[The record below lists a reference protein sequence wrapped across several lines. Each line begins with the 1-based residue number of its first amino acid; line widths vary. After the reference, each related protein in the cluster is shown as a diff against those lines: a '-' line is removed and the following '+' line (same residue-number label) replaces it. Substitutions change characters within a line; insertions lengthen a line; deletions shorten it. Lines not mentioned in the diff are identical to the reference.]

1 MSKFLDQAGLSYFWQ
16 KLSTLLSGKL
26 GTSETAHKTAS
37 IPMGQVD
44 STSTAKAFTATVDG
58 ITELRDGICM
68 WLMNGVVTST
78 SGFTININNLGAK
91 PVYSSLAAASRSTT
105 IFNIDYTMLFVYN
118 ETRVSGGCWDIVYGY
133 DSDTDTIGYQVRH
146 NSKTGNASAKTSGYR
161 LLFTGDEDT
170 LVPANTSTSMNI
182 IATKAVNQTPIDP
195 FGPIYY
201 YGAATTINA
210 GSLFGDASLWQQQAI
225 KLGYSFNTTVGE
237 LTLSYPKAVYI
248 KAAPTSDGKAI
259 IDAGTPY
266 VQTLPTTADGKI
278 YIYLGQAYSATNV
291 ELDLH
296 HPVYEYKN
304 GKIQLYTGNEIPTA
318 TVQDGSL
325 TEAKFSDGLKLKTI
339 KDYVTPEMFGAKGD
353 GVTDDTTALQSAV
366 DSGKDVFLSQGTY
379 LIGGTVVIQND
390 VVLFGCGFNSV
401 LKITGKITTDN
412 AKHNINLH
420 DFTVFASKSNG
431 NAVEIIATNNALA
444 DNTLNITGVYFE
456 FDNTVTNST
465 ATMLYLYGVR
475 ESMIS
480 NCVFFGSDY
489 HYPSGSIG
497 LKAEADSTHLT
508 MNINISGCAFS
519 YLGDAIYLNGSEGNR
534 IYLAGFR
541 IINNTIIGCGYGVR
555 TYYFDTPMISN
566 NMIDYCEY
574 PIYCESS
581 TGITIDNNYIQ
592 TAHSGGCLYI
602 INTSSAACD
611 IINIFDNIIHSS
623 NGSTAGSEITDGIVL
638 EGGTS
643 PVILR
648 HVNIKGNFIFRVKTA
663 INLANTQF
671 ANISNN
677 QVFYATTFVDGNN
690 SSDYTKLFDNY
701 VQSDVSYFCAN
712 KKDTWKITDNQWGSS
727 HTNGTLRGTL
737 GFSVAANSSAEYN
750 VSFNGLGCVFY
761 DVPAVNVYF
770 NDVGTSWQDMF
781 IAITSVSTSG
791 FTFKI
796 VNASGTAH
804 SNVVRW
810 SAILA

>member
-1 MSKFLDQAGLSYFWQ
+1 MADTWTTISGYTPQDYSDTLVFEMSSETKQVEKILGQALVAGEENSQYIKFVLPRYWDGIDISSKTFTIEYALAGAYY
-16 KLSTLLSGKL
+16 
-26 GTSETAHKTAS
+26 GTSEAVNAEMSDEQVRFGWVVPETACAISGTLFFILKVESNDYILKSQIVEVSVYKTINVEGVVPEPTKEAWYREFAARVETAISEAESALSAAQEAQAS
-37 IPMGQVD
+37 AETAAQNAQTAEDNAEAAAAISQIRYGSPLTAAEADDMVEQNRVYVYVGNETGYTNGHWYYYNGTEWADGGVYNGTGINTDTTLTQVGMAAD
-44 STSTAKAFTATVDG
+44 AKAVGD
-58 ITELRDGICM
+58 
-68 WLMNGVVTST
+68 
-78 SGFTININNLGAK
+78 
-91 PVYSSLAAASRSTT
+91 
-105 IFNIDYTMLFVYN
+105 
-118 ETRVSGGCWDIVYGY
+118 
-133 DSDTDTIGYQVRH
+133 
-146 NSKTGNASAKTSGYR
+146 
-161 LLFTGDEDT
+161 LFTRPVEE
-170 LVPANTSTSMNI
+170 
-182 IATKAVNQTPIDP
+182 AVSDWLDAHPE
-195 FGPIYY
+195 
-201 YGAATTINA
+201 ATT
-210 GSLFGDASLWQQQAI
+210 
-225 KLGYSFNTTVGE
+225 
-237 LTLSYPKAVYI
+237 
-248 KAAPTSDGKAI
+248 
-259 IDAGTPY
+259 
-266 VQTLPTTADGKI
+266 
-278 YIYLGQAYSATNV
+278 
-291 ELDLH
+291 
-296 HPVYEYKN
+296 
-304 GKIQLYTGNEIPTA
+304 

-325 TEAKFSDGLKLKTI
+325 TEAKFSDSLKLKAI

-353 GVTDDTTALQSAV
+353 GVTDDTTAIQRAV
-366 DSGKDVFLSQGTY
+366 NSGKDVFLSQGTY

-663 INLANTQF
+663 INLAGTQF

-712 KKDTWKITDNQWGSS
+712 KKDTWKITDNQWGSR
-727 HTNGTLRGTL
+727 HTNGTLRGTF
-737 GFSVAANSSAEYN
+737 GYSVAANSSAEYN
-750 VSFNGLGCVFY
+750 VSFNGLDCVFY

-770 NDVGTSWQDMF
+770 KDVGTSWQDMF

-791 FTFKI
+791 FTVKI
-796 VNASGTAH
+796 VNASGTVH
-804 SNVVRW
+804 SNVVGW

>member
-1 MSKFLDQAGLSYFWQ
+1 MADWTAISGYTPQDYTDTAVFEVDSETKKIALITGQPLVAGEENAQYMRFVLDRYWDGIDIKDKDFYIEYALAGTYYGKTAAVNAEYTTEQIRFGWIVPKEACCISG
-16 KLSTLLSGKL
+16 TLLFVLRIESEDYVLK
-26 GTSETAHKTAS
+26 TQIAEHPVFKSVNVEDVVPEPTKEAWYIEFEARVDNAISEAETA
-37 IPMGQVD
+37 I
-44 STSTAKAFTATVDG
+44 STAQAVQTAAEIAAQNAQTA
-58 ITELRDGICM
+58 EA
-68 WLMNGVVTST
+68 N
-78 SGFTININNLGAK
+78 AE
-91 PVYSSLAAASRSTT
+91 AAAATAQTT
-105 IFNIDYTMLFVYN
+105 A
-118 ETRVSGGCWDIVYGY
+118 E
-133 DSDTDTIGYQVRH
+133 
-146 NSKTGNASAKTSGYR
+146 
-161 LLFTGDEDT
+161 
-170 LVPANTSTSMNI
+170 
-182 IATKAVNQTPIDP
+182 IAAQEAVN
-195 FGPIYY
+195 
-201 YGAATTINA
+201 A
-210 GSLFGDASLWQQQAI
+210 W
-225 KLGYSFNTTVGE
+225 
-237 LTLSYPKAVYI
+237 
-248 KAAPTSDGKAI
+248 
-259 IDAGTPY
+259 
-266 VQTLPTTADGKI
+266 ADEHEDEI
-278 YIYLGQAYSATNV
+278 V
-291 ELDLH
+291 
-296 HPVYEYKN
+296 N
-304 GKIQLYTGNEIPTA
+304 G
-318 TVQDGSL
+318 
-325 TEAKFSDGLKLKTI
+325 
-339 KDYVTPEMFGAKGD
+339 YVTPEMFGAKGD
-353 GVTDDTTALQSAV
+353 GVTDDTTAIQRAV

-489 HYPSGSIG
+489 NYPSGSIG

-519 YLGDAIYLNGSEGNR
+519 YLGSAIYLNGSDGNR

-581 TGITIDNNYIQ
+581 TNITIDNNYIQ

-643 PVILR
+643 PVVLR

-663 INLANTQF
+663 INLAGTQF

-701 VQSDVSYFCAN
+701 VQTDVSNFCVN
-712 KKDTWKITDNQWGSS
+712 KKDTWKITDNQWGSK
-727 HTNGTLRGTL
+727 HTNGTLTGTL
-737 GFSVAANSSAEYN
+737 EYSVAANSSVEYN
-750 VSFNGLGCVFY
+750 VSFNGLNCVFY

-770 NDVGTSWQDMF
+770 KDVGTSWQDMF

-791 FTFKI
+791 FTVKI
-796 VNASGTAH
+796 VNASGTVH
-804 SNVVRW
+804 SNVVGW

>member
-1 MSKFLDQAGLSYFWQ
+1 
-16 KLSTLLSGKL
+16 
-26 GTSETAHKTAS
+26 
-37 IPMGQVD
+37 
-44 STSTAKAFTATVDG
+44 
-58 ITELRDGICM
+58 
-68 WLMNGVVTST
+68 
-78 SGFTININNLGAK
+78 
-91 PVYSSLAAASRSTT
+91 
-105 IFNIDYTMLFVYN
+105 
-118 ETRVSGGCWDIVYGY
+118 
-133 DSDTDTIGYQVRH
+133 
-146 NSKTGNASAKTSGYR
+146 
-161 LLFTGDEDT
+161 
-170 LVPANTSTSMNI
+170 
-182 IATKAVNQTPIDP
+182 
-195 FGPIYY
+195 
-201 YGAATTINA
+201 
-210 GSLFGDASLWQQQAI
+210 
-225 KLGYSFNTTVGE
+225 
-237 LTLSYPKAVYI
+237 
-248 KAAPTSDGKAI
+248 
-259 IDAGTPY
+259 
-266 VQTLPTTADGKI
+266 
-278 YIYLGQAYSATNV
+278 
-291 ELDLH
+291 
-296 HPVYEYKN
+296 
-304 GKIQLYTGNEIPTA
+304 
-318 TVQDGSL
+318 
-325 TEAKFSDGLKLKTI
+325 
-339 KDYVTPEMFGAKGD
+339 MFGAKGD
-353 GVTDDTTALQSAV
+353 GVTDDTTAIQSAV

-541 IINNTIIGCGYGVR
+541 IIYNTIIGCGYGVR

-581 TGITIDNNYIQ
+581 TNITIDNNYIQ

-638 EGGTS
+638 EGGAS
-643 PVILR
+643 PVVLR

-701 VQSDVSYFCAN
+701 VQSDVPYFYVN
-712 KKDTWKITDNQWGSS
+712 KKDTWKIADNQWGSR
-727 HTNGTLRGTL
+727 HTNGTLTGTL

-770 NDVGTSWQDMF
+770 GDVGTSWQDMF

-804 SNVVRW
+804 SNAVRW

>member
-1 MSKFLDQAGLSYFWQ
+1 MADTWTTISGYTPQDYSDTLVFEMSSETKQVEKILGQALVAGEENSQYIKFVLPRYWDGIDISSKTFTIEYALAGTYY
-16 KLSTLLSGKL
+16 
-26 GTSETAHKTAS
+26 GTSEAVNAEMSDEQVRFGWVVPETACAISGTLFFVLKVESADYILKSQIVEVSVYKT
-37 IPMGQVD
+37 INV
-44 STSTAKAFTATVDG
+44 
-58 ITELRDGICM
+58 E
-68 WLMNGVVTST
+68 GVVPEPTKEAWYREFAARVETAISEAESALSAAQEAQASAET
-78 SGFTININNLGAK
+78 AAQNAQTAEDNAE
-91 PVYSSLAAASRSTT
+91 AAAANAQTT
-105 IFNIDYTMLFVYN
+105 A
-118 ETRVSGGCWDIVYGY
+118 E
-133 DSDTDTIGYQVRH
+133 
-146 NSKTGNASAKTSGYR
+146 
-161 LLFTGDEDT
+161 
-170 LVPANTSTSMNI
+170 
-182 IATKAVNQTPIDP
+182 IAAQEAVN
-195 FGPIYY
+195 
-201 YGAATTINA
+201 A
-210 GSLFGDASLWQQQAI
+210 W
-225 KLGYSFNTTVGE
+225 
-237 LTLSYPKAVYI
+237 
-248 KAAPTSDGKAI
+248 
-259 IDAGTPY
+259 
-266 VQTLPTTADGKI
+266 ADEHEDEI
-278 YIYLGQAYSATNV
+278 V
-291 ELDLH
+291 
-296 HPVYEYKN
+296 N
-304 GKIQLYTGNEIPTA
+304 G
-318 TVQDGSL
+318 
-325 TEAKFSDGLKLKTI
+325 
-339 KDYVTPEMFGAKGD
+339 YVTPEMFGAKGD
-353 GVTDDTTALQSAV
+353 GVTDDTTAIQSAV

-401 LKITGKITTDN
+401 LKITGKIATDN

-489 HYPSGSIG
+489 NYPSGSIG

-566 NMIDYCEY
+566 NMIDYCDY

-581 TGITIDNNYIQ
+581 TNITIDNNYIQ

-712 KKDTWKITDNQWGSS
+712 KKDTWKITDNQWGSR
-727 HTNGTLRGTL
+727 HTNGTLTGTL
-737 GFSVAANSSAEYN
+737 GYSVAANSSAVYN